1 MKIRNAIS
9 QSKRWRLALDVVGR
23 AMWQMP
29 NSFGIAECL
38 GRHYSLRCVLF
49 HHVADSE
56 TDFTRGLGVTT
67 TPQDFESALKFLVK
81 YYTPV
86 SLQDVLAES
95 YGQRVPSRPV
105 LMTFDDAYE
114 SVREVAAPLC
124 QKYGVPAVF
133 FVNAGFLDNRRLAF
147 DNLVCYAANVM
158 GLEQI
163 EAAADEVSPAHV
175 DLLSVKD
182 VFNHFVPAIS
192 LPTREAFRKALIGR
206 LGADEAQL
214 ASAANLYLTTQQLRD
229 LRDFN
234 IDIGNHTYTHVNCR
248 HLTRQDLDG
257 EIDRNKTE
265 LEALSG
271 QEVKSF
277 SVPYGSAADLPNDL
291 VTHLE
296 CTGHKAAF
304 LVDGVANRSHMDH
317 FGFNRVSVKA
327 VADAELFSEIEI
339 LPRFR
344 SIRNWVSSIVS
355 PAADRRISHWETVS

>member
-1 MKIRNAIS
+1 MSRS
-9 QSKRWRLALDVVGR
+9 ERWRLALDAVGR

-49 HHVADSE
+49 HHVAESE

-67 TPQDFESALKFLVK
+67 TPKDFESALKFLVK
-81 YYTPV
+81 YYTPI
-86 SLQDVLAES
+86 SLQDVVAES
-95 YGQRVPSRPV
+95 SGQRLPSRPV
-105 LMTFDDAYE
+105 LITFDDAYA

-133 FVNAGFLDNRRLAF
+133 FVNAAFLDNRRLAF

-158 GLEQI
+158 GLDQI
-163 EAAADEVSPAHV
+163 RAAADEVSSTDHV

-182 VFNHFVPAIS
+182 VFNHFVAAIS
-192 LPTREAFRKALIGR
+192 LPTREAFGKALIDG
-206 LGADEAQL
+206 LGIDEAQL
-214 ASAANLYLTTQQLRD
+214 ANAANLYLTTQQLRD

-234 IDIGNHTYTHVNCR
+234 IEIGNHTYTHVNCR
-248 HLTRQDLDG
+248 HLTRHDLDG

-271 QEVKSF
+271 REVKSF

-291 VTHLE
+291 VLHLK
-296 CTGHKAAF
+296 CTGHKSAF
-304 LVDGVANRSHMDH
+304 LVDGVANQSHMDH
-317 FGFNRVSVKA
+317 FGFNRISVKA
-327 VADAELFSEIEI
+327 AADAELFSAIEI

-344 SIRNWVSSIVS
+344 SIRNRVSSIVS
-355 PAADRRISHWETVS
+355 PVTGSPNLALGDR